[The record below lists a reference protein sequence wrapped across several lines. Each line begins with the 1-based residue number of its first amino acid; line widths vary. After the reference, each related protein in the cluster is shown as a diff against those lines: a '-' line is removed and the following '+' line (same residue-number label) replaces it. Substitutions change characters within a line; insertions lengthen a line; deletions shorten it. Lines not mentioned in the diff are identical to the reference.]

1 MIGDDPVTCFP
12 DDFPGTVW
20 FRFQAGIKST
30 VVTAQST
37 DFKLDAPDSFR
48 QDTTAALS
56 TTNTAIDAA
65 GKEVKVTTTPFVEF
79 DVAYDAPLANCPK
92 DTIQTV
98 DDLTNADTSG
108 CLNLVG
114 HTARSTSAV
123 DSTSSPRTGRCL
135 TRAARTSRSHMTA
148 HRSTSAPW
156 SDCRAA

>member
-1 MIGDDPVTCFP
+1 MVPLPGRNQEHRRDGPV
-12 DDFPGTVW
+12 D
-20 FRFQAGIKST
+20 
-30 VVTAQST
+30 

-98 DDLTNADTSG
+98 DDLTNAE
-108 CLNLVG
+108 
-114 HTARSTSAV
+114 
-123 DSTSSPRTGRCL
+123 
-135 TRAARTSRSHMTA
+135 RAAA
-148 HRSTSAPW
+148 
-156 SDCRAA
+156 

>member
-1 MIGDDPVTCFP
+1 MFC
-12 DDFPGTVW
+12 
-20 FRFQAGIKST
+20 FQAGIKST

-37 DFKLDAPDSFR
+37 DFKLEAPDSFR

-92 DTIQTV
+92 DTIQTE

-108 CLNLVG
+108 CLNVVG
-114 HTARSTSAV
+114 HTGEV
-123 DSTSSPRTGRCL
+123 DIGSGFDLFSPRTGRCL

-148 HRSTSAPW
+148 RRSTSARW